1 MTTPAQIRQT
11 VTFLLAGTGLHI
23 TETGEDLV
31 ITNPARP
38 DRGMVLVSLTDGRV
52 FWQRQ
57 STDCFGHLE
66 GVPPSPQEV
75 PADPTPRPVPALMI
89 LHLLTAITGPM

>member
-23 TETGEDLV
+23 TETGDDLV

-57 STDCFGHLE
+57 TTDYFGHLE
-66 GVPPSPQEV
+66 GVPASQHET
-75 PADPTPRPVPALMI
+75 PADSGRPVPALMI